1 MTTTTT
7 RPNIQETFD
16 ATTLRRLAQAK
27 GVCLS
32 FFLPDQRP
40 GTSTGNHQATLRH
53 LVREAIVTV
62 SSESLEPLEALV
74 DDHKLAA
81 GGHGLAIFCSPEVV
95 ECLRVPGIEKAGFA
109 VANQFELAPLL
120 LAASAPREQFILGI
134 SKKVMRLCHW
144 KDGVATE
151 VPLPK
156 EAPTGLDEAKQGG
169 VEALGNHSTAGVS
182 SSTMSRAQFGS
193 ENRLDREGA
202 GHHLTHFF
210 RMVDIGLAPLLN
222 GVPLLLGGVEDEI
235 LAYRRAAHYRAIS
248 TQEIRGSMEHMTLS
262 EIAARAHAAVV
273 EDFFAEGGKVLAA
286 CRANKALTNPQAILT
301 AADAGRVHQLIV
313 PEGRSKEMVNAAV
326 AATLRMGG
334 EVLVVHTNE
343 MPDEPMVAALR
354 Y

>member
-1 MTTTTT
+1 MTSTTSPT
-7 RPNIQETFD
+7 IQETFD

-40 GTSTGNHQATLRH
+40 GTSTGNHQATLRQ
-53 LVREAIVTV
+53 LVREARATV
-62 SSESLEPLEALV
+62 SSESLEPLDALV

-81 GGHGLAIFCSPEVV
+81 GGQGLAIFCSAQVV
-95 ECLRVPGIEKAGFA
+95 ECLRVPGIEKAEFA
-109 VANQFELAPLL
+109 VTGQFELAPLL
-120 LAASAPREQFILGI
+120 LAAFAPREQFILGI
-134 SKKVMRLCHW
+134 SKKKMRLCHW

-156 EAPTGLDEAKQGG
+156 EAPLGLDEAEHGRAET
-169 VEALGNHSTAGVS
+169 VGNHPTAGLS
-182 SSTMSRAQFGS
+182 SSTMSSAQFGS
-193 ENRLDREGA
+193 ENRVDREGA
-202 GHHLTHFF
+202 GHHLSHFF
-210 RMVDIGLAPLLN
+210 RMVDTGLAPVLN

-235 LAYRRAAHYRAIS
+235 LAYRKAAHYRAIS
-248 TQEIRGSMEHMTLS
+248 TQEIRGSIEHMTLS

-273 EDFFAEGGKVLAA
+273 EDFFAEGGKALAA
-286 CRANKALTNPQAILT
+286 CRANKALTDPEAILI

-313 PEGRSKEMVNAAV
+313 PEGHSKEMVNAAV

-343 MPDEPMVAALR
+343 MPDESMVAALR